1 MKKTIWANVFLLIVW
16 IIFANTLAIER
27 VIWGVLVVSL
37 LQILYIKKLRGRSYE
52 IDISLKKTLC
62 WMRYITLLIK
72 EIWIANIQVAIL
84 VLKPKIQLDSGYFR
98 YKTKLKTDFGKMVFA
113 NSITLTPGTITVDIE
128 GDELIIHYLT
138 SKIIEG
144 FEDSKMERIIL
155 DMEDGR

>member
-1 MKKTIWANVFLLIVW
+1 
-16 IIFANTLAIER
+16 
-27 VIWGVLVVSL
+27 
-37 LQILYIKKLRGRSYE
+37 
-52 IDISLKKTLC
+52 
-62 WMRYITLLIK
+62 MRYITLLVK

-84 VLKPKIQLDSGYFR
+84 VLKPEIKLDSGYFR

-155 DMEDGR
+155 DMEEGR